1 VNSPIFHLF
10 FILYHAELTMST
22 DTRSGIEAMSLSIAA
37 GGVCL
42 LVVLFLVRQVRVN
55 IASQTSSSVT

>member
-1 VNSPIFHLF
+1 
-10 FILYHAELTMST
+10 MST